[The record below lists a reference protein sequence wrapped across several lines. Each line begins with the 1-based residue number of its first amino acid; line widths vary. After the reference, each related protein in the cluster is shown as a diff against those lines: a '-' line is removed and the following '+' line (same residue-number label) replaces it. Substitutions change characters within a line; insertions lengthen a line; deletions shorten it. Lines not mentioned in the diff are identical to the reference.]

1 MVAVTNGS
9 VIFGLRSPLVATS
22 RFRNYAY
29 MLTTRNNFTDGD
41 VGRRDC
47 NTGGLFQ
54 YRYFGIGP
62 RQYRDPGIPPVFI
75 YNVMLGHARRP
86 ILDNG
91 LWKGIPEPDTE
102 SLRLE

>member
-1 MVAVTNGS
+1 MKD
-9 VIFGLRSPLVATS
+9 I
-22 RFRNYAY
+22 RNQLSDY
-29 MLTTRNNFTDGD
+29 RN
-41 VGRRDC
+41 C

-75 YNVMLGHARRP
+75 YNVMLGHARQP

-91 LWKGIPEPDTE
+91 LWKGIPEADTE
-102 SLRLE
+102 SLD